1 MTTTPKPGRKHTAAN
16 TPALARVKAMCNAPI
31 YRATLEAYNAG
42 GREAAM
48 EYVGR
53 MMYREEIRAGRVAE
67 LFRD

>member
-1 MTTTPKPGRKHTAAN
+1 MTTAPKPARKHTAAN
-16 TPALARVKAMCNAPI
+16 TPALARVKALCNAAI

-53 MMYREEIRAGRVAE
+53 MMYREEIRPERVVD